1 MINRSKAEAKARFK
15 AKAKAKSK
23 SLAGRGSG
31 SWQGKIP
38 GQPTK
43 PGGEIRTPPSSH
55 DGPPTQLKNQKAVE
69 KNLAK
74 VQLDKENSTTPK
86 PKPEKRKSRMGRTFL
101 FTDPCRIC
109 NVFGHWTDLCP
120 YLKFVPYNVTKVGKG
135 YEIHDGR
142 HGRYAAPIYCLN
154 CTVPVEHEAEKCPYD
169 S

>member
-15 AKAKAKSK
+15 AKAKPKSK

-43 PGGEIRTPPSSH
+43 LG

-74 VQLDKENSTTPK
+74 VQLDKENTTTPK

-154 CTVPVEHEAEKCPYD
+154 CMEPVEHEAGKCPHD